1 MKKPLVLTFLAA
13 LLALGLLAG
22 CGDSDS
28 DSGGE
33 TTTAAACEP
42 GQLETVSDGTLTVA
56 TDKPA
61 YPPYFEDDEPAA
73 GHVTNP
79 TRPLI
84 RRWNELASATA
95 SAATKGT
102 SCGAWPGIVTRRN
115 AIFWPLMTGAS
126 IGPR

>member
-56 TDKPA
+56 T
-61 YPPYFEDDEPAA
+61 FS
-73 GHVTNP
+73 
-79 TRPLI
+79 TRT
-84 RRWNELASATA
+84 TA
-95 SAATKGT
+95 SETVDVKV
-102 SCGAWPGIVTRRN
+102 SQPGARMV
-115 AIFWPLMTGAS
+115 S
-126 IGPR
+126 S